1 MSASLVA
8 PTFALRS
15 SLFGIVA
22 GAHFALLLMLAVVKV
37 AAPVSDEHTIA
48 AEILPMAGGGAV
60 ARDGAAGLGQVA
72 GSSWPDRLPHPL
84 CVHLQCHGWFGAL
97 WA

>member
-22 GAHFALLLMLAVVKV
+22 GAHFALLLMLAVAKV
-37 AAPVSDEHTIA
+37 AAPVSEEHTIA
-48 AEILPMAGGGAV
+48 VEILPMAGGGAV
-60 ARDGAAGLGQVA
+60 AMPVSPLPAASAPPLPAVP
-72 GSSWPDRLPHPL
+72 WPVP
-84 CVHLQCHGWFGAL
+84 G
-97 WA
+97 